1 MYIYIYTPLLSLL
14 SSFPNPSLRSIGNST
29 AYPFFRK
36 KEKKGGERDTRG
48 ILCNSKW
55 PILRSRICC
64 FYSKWLNFVP
74 REPPARTQMKKR
86 KEEMEKKKKKKEK
99 LLSSPVEWRI
109 FSSVD
114 PSPPPFVT
122 KILFSLEERS
132 KESMEMYRELR
143 SRD

>member
-1 MYIYIYTPLLSLL
+1 MIKLCASRTSG
-14 SSFPNPSLRSIGNST
+14 SNANEE
-29 AYPFFRK
+29 
-36 KEKKGGERDTRG
+36 KEGGDG
-48 ILCNSKW
+48 
-55 PILRSRICC
+55 
-64 FYSKWLNFVP
+64 
-74 REPPARTQMKKR
+74 
-86 KEEMEKKKKKKEK
+86 KEKKKKKEK

-132 KESMEMYRELR
+132 KERMEMYRELR

>member
-1 MYIYIYTPLLSLL
+1 
-14 SSFPNPSLRSIGNST
+14 
-29 AYPFFRK
+29 
-36 KEKKGGERDTRG
+36 
-48 ILCNSKW
+48 
-55 PILRSRICC
+55 
-64 FYSKWLNFVP
+64 
-74 REPPARTQMKKR
+74 MKKR

>member
-1 MYIYIYTPLLSLL
+1 
-14 SSFPNPSLRSIGNST
+14 
-29 AYPFFRK
+29 
-36 KEKKGGERDTRG
+36 
-48 ILCNSKW
+48 
-55 PILRSRICC
+55 
-64 FYSKWLNFVP
+64 
-74 REPPARTQMKKR
+74 MKKR
-86 KEEMEKKKKKKEK
+86 KEEMEKKKKKKKEK

>member
-1 MYIYIYTPLLSLL
+1 
-14 SSFPNPSLRSIGNST
+14 
-29 AYPFFRK
+29 
-36 KEKKGGERDTRG
+36 
-48 ILCNSKW
+48 
-55 PILRSRICC
+55 
-64 FYSKWLNFVP
+64 
-74 REPPARTQMKKR
+74 MKKR
-86 KEEMEKKKKKKEK
+86 KEEMEKKKKKKKKEK

>member
-1 MYIYIYTPLLSLL
+1 
-14 SSFPNPSLRSIGNST
+14 
-29 AYPFFRK
+29 
-36 KEKKGGERDTRG
+36 
-48 ILCNSKW
+48 
-55 PILRSRICC
+55 
-64 FYSKWLNFVP
+64 
-74 REPPARTQMKKR
+74 
-86 KEEMEKKKKKKEK
+86 MEKKKKKKEK

-132 KESMEMYRELR
+132 KERMEMYRELR